1 MSMVFDVVSDDE
13 IQYMGSRRNV
23 LPSPTPFTHHQ
34 SPVAGIVLHVAPG
47 HNEPESS
54 LTFHKS
60 VAVVHIGRRPGSDAD
75 ANDRSHE
82 KGRALF
88 RCAVVSRKHAKISF
102 SDNGTIQLCD
112 IGSHHGTHLR
122 HAGETDSRML
132 EAGQPTTI
140 LDGDVITFGKAVG
153 RNNEIVRPVAVRV
166 EIMTQ
171 RHGSGRY
178 GLYAPSIAPT
188 PTSADSTSSSSSSED
203 DSSHSNFDHSDH
215 DSDIE
220 EISCPTGSQ
229 GARSQSMTGSA
240 IALRLF
246 QRLLPPMRVLEKDE
260 AAFCTLSPI
269 NYPPQGPQP
278 ETSAPIVDLRSRSHS
293 PMMLESPSGTPLPTP
308 SPPLPSAQPPSPPR
322 TPEPAQRVTEDPKT
336 NEELAPAN
344 CTPPAQPSFPT
355 MSAPPA
361 VQPSPSFRRL
371 FPIAARPLP
380 LSIPPHPLLA
390 TRSELKELKDAIN
403 NMKDKLADPED
414 ALDSLREKVA
424 LLEKE
429 QAALRVR
436 GAEMSKDVD
445 DCRRAVD
452 DHQEQ
457 IVDLEDRVAELDSM
471 RPDVKDMTDID
482 GDTPMSNSSLHA
494 SISEVRE
501 DIESLRRSF
510 SERSASMD
518 VDTSTSAQ
526 ALETK
531 MSSLCGE
538 LEARAADMLQNLRT
552 EWEDQKAQY
561 TLQLQRTQN
570 DAMQDIVL
578 TSQVCASPGLR
589 TVCSLQPKREAAALV
604 SLKRKRSLEEVDGAH
619 ERQCPSHSAE
629 AATSDGVD
637 VPSLKRKRVLAAVA
651 HTATAMTLGAVT
663 AWSVLAFT

>member
-1 MSMVFDVVSDDE
+1 MVFDVVSDDE

-34 SPVAGIVLHVAPG
+34 STVAGIVLHVAPG
-47 HNEPESS
+47 HNEPEFS

-60 VAVVHIGRRPGSDAD
+60 VAVVHIGRRPGSDGD

-88 RCAVVSRKHAKISF
+88 RCAV
-102 SDNGTIQLCD
+102 IQLCD

-122 HAGETDSRML
+122 HAGEADSRML
-132 EAGQPTTI
+132 EAGQPSTI

-153 RNNEIVRPVAVRV
+153 RNNEIVRPVVVRV
-166 EIMTQ
+166 EIMTSTPLQ

-178 GLYAPSIAPT
+178 GLYPPSVAPT
-188 PTSADSTSSSSSSED
+188 PTSADSTSSSEED

-220 EISCPTGSQ
+220 EIPCPTGSQ
-229 GARSQSMTGSA
+229 SAPSQRMTGSA
-240 IALRLF
+240 MALRLF

-269 NYPPQGPQP
+269 NYPPQARNRRLPLGPLNQLNG
-278 ETSAPIVDLRSRSHS
+278 LRKTQR
-293 PMMLESPSGTPLPTP
+293 PMK
-308 SPPLPSAQPPSPPR
+308 SPPR
-322 TPEPAQRVTEDPKT
+322 PTAPHQPNQVSQR
-336 NEELAPAN
+336 
-344 CTPPAQPSFPT
+344 
-355 MSAPPA
+355 
-361 VQPSPSFRRL
+361 
-371 FPIAARPLP
+371 
-380 LSIPPHPLLA
+380 IPPHPLLA

-436 GAEMSKDVD
+436 DAEMSKAVD

-482 GDTPMSNSSLHA
+482 EDTPMSNSSLHA

-510 SERSASMD
+510 SERNASMD
-518 VDTSTSAQ
+518 VDTSTSAK
-526 ALETK
+526 ALETN

-578 TSQVCASPGLR
+578 TSQ
-589 TVCSLQPKREAAALV
+589 PKREAAALV
-604 SLKRKRSLEEVDGAH
+604 SLKRKRSLEEVDSTQ
-619 ERQCPSHSAE
+619 ERQCPSRATL

-637 VPSLKRKRVLAAVA
+637 VPSPKRKRVLAAVA
-651 HTATAMTLGAVT
+651 HTATVMTLGAVT

>member
-1 MSMVFDVVSDDE
+1 
-13 IQYMGSRRNV
+13 
-23 LPSPTPFTHHQ
+23 
-34 SPVAGIVLHVAPG
+34 
-47 HNEPESS
+47 
-54 LTFHKS
+54 
-60 VAVVHIGRRPGSDAD
+60 
-75 ANDRSHE
+75 
-82 KGRALF
+82 
-88 RCAVVSRKHAKISF
+88 
-102 SDNGTIQLCD
+102 
-112 IGSHHGTHLR
+112 
-122 HAGETDSRML
+122 ML
-132 EAGQPTTI
+132 EAGQPSTI

-153 RNNEIVRPVAVRV
+153 RNNEIVRPVVVRV
-166 EIMTQ
+166 EIMTSTPLQ

-178 GLYAPSIAPT
+178 GLYPPSVAPT
-188 PTSADSTSSSSSSED
+188 PTSADSTSSSEED

-220 EISCPTGSQ
+220 EIPCPTGSQ
-229 GARSQSMTGSA
+229 SAPSQRMTGSA
-240 IALRLF
+240 MALRLF

-269 NYPPQGPQP
+269 NYPPQGPQL
-278 ETSAPIVDLRSRSHS
+278 ETSAPVVDLRSRSHS

-308 SPPLPSAQPPSPPR
+308 SPSLPSAQPPSPPR
-322 TPEPAQRVTEDPKT
+322 TPEPAQRAAEDAKA
-336 NEELAPAN
+336 NEEPAPAN
-344 CTPPAQPSFPT
+344 STPPAQPSFPT
-355 MSAPPA
+355 VGVNNASGVLLNDPRFPIWQMSTPPA

-436 GAEMSKDVD
+436 DAEMSKAVD

-482 GDTPMSNSSLHA
+482 EDTPMSNSSLHA

-510 SERSASMD
+510 SERNASMD
-518 VDTSTSAQ
+518 VDTSTSAK
-526 ALETK
+526 ALETN

-578 TSQVCASPGLR
+578 TSQ
-589 TVCSLQPKREAAALV
+589 REAAALV
-604 SLKRKRSLEEVDGAH
+604 SLKRKRSLEEVDSTQ
-619 ERQCPSHSAE
+619 ERQCPSRATL

-637 VPSLKRKRVLAAVA
+637 VPSPKRKRVLAAVA
-651 HTATAMTLGAVT
+651 HTATVMTLGAVT